1 MSFKPEVEAVD
12 GAPTPPPIPSTPP
25 TTALPPVSR
34 ARRAVIMLSLCL
46 ALFLSALDITIVAT
60 ALPTLARHLNASAA
74 VYAWIGSGYTLA
86 NTASI
91 AVWARLSDP
100 DLGGRRP
107 VLIAA
112 NTVFLVGSVLAGVA
126 PTAGV
131 LVAGRIVQGLGG
143 GGIGVLVTIV
153 IGDLVSLPTDRAKYY
168 GLTGL
173 VYAVAC
179 SVGPVLGGVF
189 TQTIGWR
196 WCFWINLPFC
206 AVSLVVLIFA
216 LNLNTPKPT
225 VRPTLLSRFLRL
237 RSLDWIGSVLIV
249 GGTIAFLYGLEAG
262 SATATDNKS
271 SWSSAT
277 VIVLLVVGGL
287 LLVAFAVYEHYFP
300 PAHPLLPT
308 RSLFGSLTN
317 IASLL
322 IMVLHSF
329 VFISYDYFLPLYF
342 QVGLGFEPI
351 RSGVT
356 LFALVLPLS
365 AATLASGYAVR
376 KTRNYRVAMWGGAT
390 LMTLGTGLLIDLG
403 GPPAHLVK
411 IVLFLVVIGFGA
423 GPLFQAPLVALQSHV
438 VQEDAAAA
446 ASASAFLRSLA
457 NAVSIV
463 IGTVLLQNGLHGH
476 GITDLITP
484 PTMFA
489 DAVRR
494 MWIFYTAVAG
504 LIFVCTLFVKKMPA
518 DNAQEEVESQEVA
531 NEKESV

>member
-1 MSFKPEVEAVD
+1 MSAKTDVDVVPIVD
-12 GAPTPPPIPSTPP
+12 GPPSPTISPRPSP
-25 TTALPPVSR
+25 PPVSP
-34 ARRAVIMLSLCL
+34 ARRRVIMLSLCL

-60 ALPTLARHLNASAA
+60 ALPTLARHLDASAA

-91 AVWARLSDP
+91 AIWARLSDP

-107 VLIAA
+107 VLLAA

-126 PTAGV
+126 QTAGV

-143 GGIGVLVTIV
+143 GGINVLVTIV
-153 IGDLVSLPTDRAKYY
+153 IGDLVTLPTDRAKYY
-168 GLTGL
+168 GMTGL

-206 AVSLVVLIFA
+206 AVSLLVLVFA
-216 LNLNTPKPT
+216 LKVDQPKAADAT
-225 VRPTLLSRFLRL
+225 SPTLLSRLLRL
-237 RSLDWIGSVLIV
+237 KSLDWVGSFLVV

-262 SATATDNKS
+262 ADTTTNTAGNWSAP
-271 SWSSAT
+271 T
-277 VIVLLVVGGL
+277 VIALLVVGSL
-287 LLVAFAVYEHYFP
+287 LLVAFAVYEHIVP

-317 IASLL
+317 IAALL
-322 IMVLHSF
+322 IMVLHNF

-342 QVGLGFEPI
+342 QVGLGFAPI

-365 AATLASGYAVR
+365 AATLASGFAVR
-376 KTRNYRVAMWGGAT
+376 RTRNYRVAMWAGAA
-390 LMTLGTGLLIDLG
+390 LMTLGTGLLINLDA
-403 GPPAHLVK
+403 PATNLVK
-411 IVLFLVVIGFGA
+411 IVLYLVVIGIGA

-438 VQEDAAAA
+438 GPEDAAGA

-457 NAVSIV
+457 SAISIV
-463 IGTVLLQNGLHGH
+463 VGTVLLQNGLHGR
-476 GITDLITP
+476 GITDTTTP
-484 PTMFA
+484 PAQFA
-489 DAVRR
+489 AAVRR
-494 MWIFYTAVAG
+494 MWIFYTAVCG
-504 LIFVCTLFVKKMPA
+504 VLMVCTLFVRRMP
-518 DNAQEEVESQEVA
+518 DDDQQEHDDAEQE
-531 NEKESV
+531 KGSV